1 MLLPLSND
9 LRNETLMP
17 EKHEN
22 EKPKKGA
29 LDRELV
35 MTQNFTNFMTF
46 LVLTPNQWSRR
57 YDARSGIR
65 KAFKHPPLS
74 PFGSPPP
81 LSSRVF
87 NLNTQ
92 IIIFGKKNHVTVIEI
107 RYRLMQ
113 HLLNMAQLSTAR
125 QELLWF
131 HLFACNP
138 LISRRVLTA
147 TLRRCCFGLFPSVA
161 ISWLLPF

>member
-46 LVLTPNQWSRR
+46 LVLTP
-57 YDARSGIR
+57 I
-65 KAFKHPPLS
+65 FTTFL
-74 PFGSPPP
+74 
-81 LSSRVF
+81 VM
-87 NLNTQ
+87 TQ
-92 IIIFGKKNHVTVIEI
+92 NFTNFMK
-107 RYRLMQ
+107 
-113 HLLNMAQLSTAR
+113 
-125 QELLWF
+125 
-131 HLFACNP
+131 
-138 LISRRVLTA
+138 ISQ
-147 TLRRCCFGLFPSVA
+147 
-161 ISWLLPF
+161 IS